1 MINGYSSEDECC
13 LIEDGLRCKQ
23 RAGYASYNARI
34 QKTVAQRRLKLT
46 ADNSARHQH
55 ICDYHKNRI
64 QSVRSKRRRRKD
76 SEDSNENETDSEL
89 SMPTPE
95 VDLVQL
101 QMNTLRRYKR
111 HYKVSA
117 RQGLNKPQLAE
128 VILFV
133 LLSHEK
139 PRFINEISRLQTI
152 MEHFKQI
159 PIKEKEVLTY
169 FIYMVKSNAGG
180 TMAKNNGLEAT

>member
-1 MINGYSSEDECC
+1 MNNGYSSDECC
-13 LIEDGLRCKQ
+13 LIEEGVRCHQ
-23 RAGYASYNARI
+23 PAGYASYNAKI
-34 QKTVAQRRLKLT
+34 QKLVAQRRLKLRMG
-46 ADNSARHQH
+46 SSRHSH

-76 SEDSNENETDSEL
+76 SEDDSNDSDSAE
-89 SMPTPE
+89 MVGICPE

-128 VILFV
+128 VSANKI
-133 LLSHEK
+133 
-139 PRFINEISRLQTI
+139 T
-152 MEHFKQI
+152 
-159 PIKEKEVLTY
+159 
-169 FIYMVKSNAGG
+169 NAYPEEGPD
-180 TMAKNNGLEAT
+180 